1 MTQPL
6 IIDVHVHTSN
16 NRMRGLHTDDASI
29 HTIERKMLNHNIER
43 GLVLATYFPFKGTG
57 LRNEDLLIRLSEYP
71 RMHAIG
77 SLDVTGDLEMGVREL
92 DDLARAGLIM
102 GIKLYPGYQNFSME
116 DRRARRVLETARM
129 HGLPVTIHSGELH
142 HCCSA
147 RRRQEGD
154 LRCSNDFCWID
165 RLGDLAHP
173 MSMELA
179 VSAFPDVMF
188 VIAHMG
194 NPHFEALREL
204 MRRYPNVV
212 TDISGQFVSGTH
224 EDTPEY
230 RQEILDEMMQFL
242 VDVPNGFQRLMFG
255 TDFPIQSFEDS
266 IWLVENLGVTDRVKY
281 DIYRGNALGVYPGLA
296 R

>member
-1 MTQPL
+1 MTQ

-16 NRMRGLHTDDASI
+16 NQMRGLHTADASLSA
-29 HTIERKMLNHNIER
+29 IERSMMIHNIER
-43 GLVLATYFPFKGTG
+43 ALVLATYFPFKKRG
-57 LRNEDLLIRLSEYP
+57 LCNEDLLVRLSDSP
-71 RMHAIG
+71 RLRAIG
-77 SLDVTGDLEMGVREL
+77 SLDVTGDLEAGVREL
-92 DDLARAGLIM
+92 DDLARSGMIM
-102 GIKLYPGYQNFSME
+102 GIKLYPGYQNFSMD
-116 DRRARRVLETARM
+116 DRRVAFVLEIARV

-147 RRRQEGD
+147 MRRQEGN
-154 LRCSNDFCWID
+154 LRCDNDFCWID

-173 MSMELA
+173 LAMELA

-212 TDISGQFVSGTH
+212 TDISGQFVSGTD
-224 EDTPEY
+224 EDSLEY
-230 RQEILDEMMQFL
+230 RREIMIEIQRFL
-242 VDVPNGFQRLMFG
+242 IETPNGFERVLFG
-255 TDFPIQSFEDS
+255 SDFPIQSFADS
-266 IWLVENLGVTDRVKY
+266 IWLVENLNVTDRVKY
-281 DIYRGNALGVYPGLA
+281 EIYRGNALRIYPGLG